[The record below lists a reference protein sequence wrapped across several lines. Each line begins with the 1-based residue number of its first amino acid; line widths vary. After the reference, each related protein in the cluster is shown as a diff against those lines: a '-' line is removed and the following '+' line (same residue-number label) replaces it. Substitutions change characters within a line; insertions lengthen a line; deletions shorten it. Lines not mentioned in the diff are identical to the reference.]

1 MPVISTD
8 QRGKKLNMQLPYNP
22 AIALLGIIA
31 EKWKPISIQKSIS
44 NLIFKYLTSQ
54 GLHRS
59 VKGDAGPDLCPV
71 LCLDNTSL
79 SMISEMALKLR
90 FHLMDS
96 GCLKFCGEKDSKA
109 LEFQSQQEVFAI
121 N

>member
-54 GLHRS
+54 GLHIS

-109 LEFQSQQEVFAI
+109 LEFQSQQEVFTI